1 MELHA
6 SFLIRVPEP
15 PWVISPAVACLS
27 GLKSAPRKRV
37 RGNPPRVQIPPPP
50 PADKAKRWP
59 ATRWA
64 PAFEVLVSSLVSSGY
79 ISIVSFAVW
88 AGPEQHVEPIRH
100 VAVNRSNDVCVAAYH
115 RGR

>member
-1 MELHA
+1 VSERPKERA
-6 SFLIRVPEP
+6 SKAREVQASAGSNPAATASLIR
-15 PWVISPAVACLS
+15 
-27 GLKSAPRKRV
+27 R
-37 RGNPPRVQIPPPP
+37 N
-50 PADKAKRWP
+50 ADP